1 MSQPE
6 RTSVARSPRRGYA
19 HWRAASLTLVYVL
32 ITAHIIHWLI
42 AGKTLAPL
50 ELNEVMYT
58 LELGIVTAG
67 FVFMTI
73 ALLAT
78 AVFGRFFCSWG
89 CHILALQDLCTW
101 ILRKLNIRR
110 PRGIRSRVLLWVPLG
125 AALYMFAWPQVVR
138 LWEGRDLP
146 ELRVTVDRDGWA
158 SFATEDFW
166 RNLPGPGVAL
176 ITFAV
181 CGFLIVYVL
190 GSRGFCTYGCP
201 YGALFRVADR
211 VAPGRIRAGP
221 NCIQCGA
228 CTAACPSHVRV
239 HEELARYG
247 MVVDP
252 ACLKD
257 LNCVAVCPQRS
268 VHFGFGRPGLIRT
281 TVSDTAVHRIR
292 DFTWWEEA
300 IMAVVF
306 LPVLMIYRGLYEKVP
321 FLLSIAVG
329 AIGAYL
335 CIVFL
340 RLLRQ
345 PEVELNRV
353 RLKQHGRI
361 LAAGWLFSAA
371 MGLAVLATV
380 HSAAVRYHIHQGRR
394 HFNLARQ
401 ADADGPHTTT
411 ALAHLETADRWGL
424 LPTGSTN
431 AMLAELYVRR
441 ERWAEAREHLQ
452 RILVRAPDDVGTHL
466 QLAGV
471 MTAQGRRERAW
482 PHYQAA
488 LAAAPDHAETHYRVA
503 GFFFAGGRSDRAV
516 HHLREALRLQ
526 PALAE
531 AHCELGAILIEQG
544 DLAASTEHLRQ
555 AISLRPD
562 FSDAHYN
569 LAVALA
575 MSGRMAEAAHAI
587 DRALVLKPNDPQ
599 THAFHA
605 HLRHLTSRK
614 RGAD

>member
-1 MSQPE
+1 MCK
-6 RTSVARSPRRGYA
+6 SVARPPRRGYA
-19 HWRAASLTLVYVL
+19 HWRAASLMLVYVL
-32 ITAHIIHWLI
+32 ITAHIMHWLI
-42 AGKTLAPL
+42 TGKTLAPL

-67 FVFMTI
+67 FVFMTV

-146 ELRVTVDRDGWA
+146 ELRVTVDHDGWA
-158 SFATEDFW
+158 SFVTEDFW

-221 NCIQCGA
+221 DCIQCGA

-268 VHFGFGRPGLIRT
+268 VHFGFGRPALIPTRM
-281 TVSDTAVHRIR
+281 SDTVVHKVR
-292 DFTWWEEA
+292 DFAWWEET
-300 IMAVVF
+300 IMAAVF
-306 LPVLMIYRGLYEKVP
+306 LLVLVIYRGLYDRVP

-345 PEVELNRV
+345 PEVKLNRL

-361 LAAGWLFSAA
+361 LLAGWLFSAA
-371 MGLAVLATV
+371 TGLAVLATV
-380 HSAAVRYHIHQGRR
+380 HSAAVRYHTHQGRR
-394 HFNLARQ
+394 HLNLSRQ
-401 ADADGPHTTT
+401 ADADGRHTTT
-411 ALAHLETADRWGL
+411 ALAHLEVVDRWGL
-424 LPTGSTN
+424 LPTRSN
-431 AMLAELYVRR
+431 DAMPAQLYV
-441 ERWAEAREHLQ
+441 
-452 RILVRAPDDVGTHL
+452 
-466 QLAGV
+466 
-471 MTAQGRRERAW
+471 
-482 PHYQAA
+482 
-488 LAAAPDHAETHYRVA
+488 
-503 GFFFAGGRSDRAV
+503 
-516 HHLREALRLQ
+516 
-526 PALAE
+526 
-531 AHCELGAILIEQG
+531 
-544 DLAASTEHLRQ
+544 
-555 AISLRPD
+555 
-562 FSDAHYN
+562 
-569 LAVALA
+569 
-575 MSGRMAEAAHAI
+575 
-587 DRALVLKPNDPQ
+587 
-599 THAFHA
+599 
-605 HLRHLTSRK
+605 
-614 RGAD
+614 